1 MTIHIRYSTKKQ
13 YLVDNL
19 QCHYGLYKTEKY
31 RNIPIDYL
39 EQELYK
45 GIYDNKKRETTTRKR
60 NLRIKAYILN
70 RVKEEKEK
78 KETDV
83 DPGYVDLS

>member
-78 KETDV
+78 KETDI

>member
-1 MTIHIRYSTKKQ
+1 MTIHIRYRTKNE

-45 GIYDNKKRETTTRKR
+45 GSYDNKKRETTTRKR
-60 NLRIKAYILN
+60 NIRIKDYIIK
-70 RVKEEKEK
+70 RIKEEKEN
-78 KETDV
+78 KETDLNI
-83 DPGYVDLS
+83 GYVDLS

>member
-1 MTIHIRYSTKKQ
+1 MTCHIRYRTKKE

-19 QCHYGLYKTEKY
+19 ECHYGKYKWIKY

-45 GIYDNKKRETTTRKR
+45 GRYDNKKQTTTKKR
-60 NLRIKAYILN
+60 NTRIKAYIIK
-70 RVKEEKEK
+70 RIEEEKEK

-83 DPGYVDLS
+83 DIGFISFE

>member
-1 MTIHIRYSTKKQ
+1 MTIHIRYRTKKE

-45 GIYDNKKRETTTRKR
+45 GTYDNVKRQTTTRKR
-60 NLRIKAYILN
+60 NIRIKAYILK
-70 RVKEEKEK
+70 RIKEEKEN
-78 KETDV
+78 KETDLNI
-83 DPGYVDLS
+83 GFVDLS